1 VCIWTFRYGLTAW
14 CINILESSIK
24 SYDYGHDC
32 NKSAGRAPQQI
43 INTTTGNTMEIQPKD
58 TSRGHFYVSIAKSAV
73 RIVAGGCLITG
84 NLLMA
89 GICFIMA
96 EVLGI
101 VEELV

>member
-1 VCIWTFRYGLTAW
+1 
-14 CINILESSIK
+14 
-24 SYDYGHDC
+24 
-32 NKSAGRAPQQI
+32 
-43 INTTTGNTMEIQPKD
+43 MEIQPKD
-58 TSRGHFYVSIAKSAV
+58 TSRGHFYASLGKSAI

-89 GICFIMA
+89 GVCFIMA